1 MPLQKLQFR
10 PGINREG
17 TNYSNE
23 GGWYDCDKVRFRSG
37 FPQKLGGWVQATGDR
52 NYDGL
57 CRMMINWVDLAGNN
71 LIGIGTHVKY
81 YINNG
86 LTTYRNITPIR
97 LERSPTTTPPSALS
111 NPFTTVNGS
120 FIVTVSDTN
129 NSAQPGDYVTFSG
142 ATGFAGIDASELNTE
157 HKIINIVNANS
168 YQIQLLTA
176 ATSSTTGGGATV
188 SAYYQLNIG
197 LPAYTIGNGFGA
209 GVWNGANSNN
219 ITADLTYTS
228 GSGNVLLDALSTTI
242 NVDDTTGFTASGTIQ
257 IDSEIITYSGKTAT
271 SFTGCT
277 RGVQNNITFASTTLN
292 GGINASVTTIT
303 LTSVTGFT
311 APVIGAAI
319 VRVDN
324 ELISYTGVNTLTNEL
339 TGCVRGT
346 NGTTAASHLTGAT
359 IAEYGGLEHALD
371 PTTGSAT
378 PPPIIVYQITSFLPA
393 TGATGWG
400 LASNVTFGTIGQ
412 QMRLWSND
420 NYGQDLLINPR
431 GGDIYYW
438 VDNTSTYP
446 AAVTL
451 QSKAESLGY
460 TALAP
465 YIPNATNQI
474 VVSDV
479 SRFVIAMGANPYEL
493 GNPGSTFD
501 PLLVRW
507 SDQENPYDW
516 VPETTNQAG
525 DTRLTNGSY
534 IMTSRKT
541 RQEILIWTDAAL
553 YSMQYLGPPYTFG
566 FTLLMDNL
574 SIMSPGA
581 ATVINNVAYWMGT
594 DKFYSYTGRVE
605 TLPCSV
611 RQYIFND
618 LNFDQR
624 FQVIS
629 GSSEGYNEI
638 WWYYVS
644 NAENDAAVEE
654 SRTPIVDKYVVYNHL
669 ERIWYYGTLS
679 RTFWLDTPLQQYPMS
694 ANPITAN
701 STLPLA
707 INDSAT
713 SIQLVS
719 VTNFAPYGTVQIGTE
734 HISYVGVDEDT
745 FTLLNCTRGIDN
757 TVATSHAAN
766 DTVVQLNNLIG
777 SMLFQENG
785 VDDASTA
792 TPVPFTSYI
801 QSSDFDIG
809 DGHNFGFVWRIIPD
823 ITFAGSGTGN
833 QANTYPSVTM
843 EVRPRT
849 FSGTPYGPTDIDT
862 VTSAQPYGVVKQYT
876 IEEYTP
882 QVYTRIRGR
891 QIAFKISS
899 QDQLGV
905 TWQLGS
911 PRIDIRPDGRR

>member
-37 FPQKLGGWVQATGDR
+37 FPQKIGGWSRATPG
-52 NYDGL
+52 YTYKGV
-57 CRMMINWVDLAGNN
+57 CRMMINWVDLSNNN
-71 LIGIGTHVKY
+71 LLGVGTHLKY

-86 LTTYRNITPIR
+86 LTEYHDITPVR
-97 LERSPTTTPPSALS
+97 KTTNPMAN
-111 NPFTTVNGS
+111 NPFAATSGSTT
-120 FIVTVSDTN
+120 ITVTDTAH
-129 NSAQPGDYVTFSG
+129 NSQVGDYVTFSG
-142 ATGFAGIDASELNTE
+142 ATTFAGIPATELNAE
-157 HKIINIVNANS
+157 HEIINVLGSNT
-168 YQIQLLTA
+168 YQIQVTTTA
-176 ATSSTTGGGATV
+176 GSTASGGGAAV
-188 SAYYQLNIG
+188 IAKYQLNVG
-197 LPAYTIGNGFGA
+197 LPAYTIGNGFSA
-209 GVWNGANSNN
+209 GVWNGANTSVS
-219 ITADLTYTS
+219 TTLAYTS
-228 GSGNVLLDALSTTI
+228 PYSSGPVLLDALSTTI
-242 NVDDTTGFTASGTIQ
+242 NVTSTTGFSASGVIL
-257 IDSEIITYSGKTAT
+257 INSERITYSGVTAT

-277 RGVQNNITFASTTLN
+277 RGTQAGVTYASTTLN

-303 LTSVTGFT
+303 LTSTTGFT
-311 APVIGAAI
+311 IPTSGAANI
-319 VRVDN
+319 VRVNN
-324 ELISYTGVNTLTNEL
+324 ELITYTGISGNNL

-346 NGTTAASHLTGAT
+346 NGTSAT
-359 IAEYGGLEHALD
+359 THSNGDTISEYGGVQHSLD

-378 PPPIIVYQITSFLPA
+378 PPPITVYQVTNLLG
-393 TGATGWG
+393 TTGWG
-400 LASNVTFGTIGQ
+400 DASNIAFGTGVGQ

-420 NYGQDLLINPR
+420 NFGQDLLLNPR
-431 GGDIYYW
+431 GGDLYYW
-438 VDNTSTYP
+438 EDNTATFP
-446 AAVTL
+446 AAITL
-451 QSKAESLGY
+451 QARATALGY
-460 TALAP
+460 TVEAP
-465 YIPNATNQI
+465 FIPNATNQI

-479 SRFVIAMGANPYEL
+479 SRFVIAMGSNPYDPADS
-493 GNPGSTFD
+493 NTAFD

-516 VPETTNQAG
+516 IPTTTNQAG

-553 YSMQYLGPPYTFG
+553 YSMQYLGPPYVFG

-618 LNFDQR
+618 LNFNQR
-624 FQVIS
+624 FQVFS
-629 GSSEGYNEI
+629 GSNEGYNEI

-644 NAENDAAVEE
+644 NDEVAAAAEE
-654 SRTPIVDKYVVYNHL
+654 SRTPTVDKYVMYNHL
-669 ERIWYYGTLS
+669 ERIWSYGSLR
-679 RTFWLDTPLQQYPMS
+679 RTFWLDTPLQSTPIS
-694 ANPITAN
+694 AQGILVGATNADAN
-701 STLPLA
+701 H
-707 INDSAT
+707 T
-713 SIQLVS
+713 SIS
-719 VTNFAPYGTVQIGTE
+719 SGT
-734 HISYVGVDEDT
+734 
-745 FTLLNCTRGIDN
+745 L
-757 TVATSHAAN
+757 
-766 DTVVQLNNLIG
+766 
-777 SMLFQENG
+777 LFQESG

-792 TPVPFTSYI
+792 TPVPFDSYI

-823 ITFAGSGTGN
+823 ITFAGSGGN
-833 QANTYPSVTM
+833 ENNVYPSVTM

-849 FSGTPYGPTDIDT
+849 FSGTPYGSTDLDV
-862 VTSAQPYGVVKQYT
+862 VTSAQPYGPVKQYT
-876 IEEYTP
+876 VEEYTP

-899 QDQLGV
+899 SGQLGV
-905 TWQLGS
+905 NWQLGS

>member
-37 FPQKLGGWVQATGDR
+37 FPQKLGGWIQATGNR
-52 NYDGL
+52 TYDGV
-57 CRMMINWVDLAGNN
+57 CRMMINWSDLSNNN
-71 LIGIGTHVKY
+71 LLGIGTHLKY

-86 LTTYRNITPIR
+86 LTDYNNITPIR
-97 LERSPTTTPPSALS
+97 KTTNPMGN
-111 NPFTTVNGS
+111 NPFAATNGSTTVV
-120 FIVTVSDTN
+120 VTDTTHG
-129 NSAQPGDYVTFSG
+129 AQVGDYVTFSG
-142 ATGFAGIDASELNTE
+142 ATTFAGIPASELNTE
-157 HKIINIVNANS
+157 HKIINIVGANT
-168 YQIQLLTA
+168 YEIEVDTA
-176 ATSSTTGGGATV
+176 ATSTASGGGASV
-188 SAYYQLNIG
+188 IAKYQLNIG
-197 LPAYTIGNGFGA
+197 LPAFTIGNGFGA
-209 GVWNGANSNN
+209 GAWNGTNT
-219 ITADLTYTS
+219 TATATLAYTS
-228 GSGNVLLDALSTTI
+228 GSGNVLLNALSTTI
-242 NVDDTTGFTASGTIQ
+242 NVDSTTPFSASGTIQ
-257 IDSEIITYSGKTAT
+257 INSEIITYSGKTAT

-277 RGVQNNITFASTTLN
+277 RGVQNDIVFASTTLN

-311 APVIGAAI
+311 VPAFGAAI

-324 ELISYTGVNTLTNEL
+324 ELISYTGVDSVNNQL

-346 NGTTAASHLTGAT
+346 NGTTAATHLTGAT
-359 IAEYGGLEHALD
+359 IAEYAGIQHSLD

-378 PPPIIVYQITSFLPA
+378 PPPITVYQVTNFLPA
-393 TGATGWG
+393 TGTTGWG
-400 LASNVTFGTIGQ
+400 DAFDTTFGAGVGQ

-420 NYGQDLLINPR
+420 TYGQDLLISPR

-438 VDNTSTYP
+438 NTLTQLP
-446 AAVTL
+446 TFTPAITLQEAAV
-451 QSKAESLGY
+451 AEGY
-460 TALAP
+460 VTQAP
-465 YIPNATNQI
+465 YIPNATNQV

-479 SRFVIAMGANPYEL
+479 SRFVIAMGANPYEA
-493 GNPGSTFD
+493 GNPGTDFD

-507 SDQENPYDW
+507 SDQENLYDW

-541 RQEILIWTDAAL
+541 RQEILIWTDAAI

-581 ATVINNVAYWMGT
+581 ATVVNNVAYWIGT
-594 DKFYSYTGRVE
+594 DKFYTYTGRVE

-618 LNFDQR
+618 LDFDQR

-629 GSSEGYNEI
+629 GSNEGYNEI

-644 NAENDAAVEE
+644 VAEAAAAVEE
-654 SRTPIVDKYVVYNHL
+654 SRSPLVDKYVVYNHL

-679 RTFWLDTPLQQYPMS
+679 RTFWLDTPLQNTPMS
-694 ANPITAN
+694 AFGDVE
-701 STLPLA
+701 SGTL
-707 INDSAT
+707 
-713 SIQLVS
+713 
-719 VTNFAPYGTVQIGTE
+719 
-734 HISYVGVDEDT
+734 
-745 FTLLNCTRGIDN
+745 
-757 TVATSHAAN
+757 
-766 DTVVQLNNLIG
+766 
-777 SMLFQENG
+777 LFQERG

-792 TPVPFTSYI
+792 TPVPFTAYI
-801 QSSDFDIG
+801 QSSDFDIS

-823 ITFAGSGTGN
+823 ITFAGSGGSAGN
-833 QANTYPSVTM
+833 VYPSVTM

-849 FSGTPYGPTDIDT
+849 FPGTSYGPTDVDT
-862 VTSAQPYGVVKQYT
+862 VTSAQPYNSVIKQYT
-876 IEEYTP
+876 IEEFTP

>member
-1 MPLQKLQFR
+1 M
-10 PGINREG
+10 
-17 TNYSNE
+17 SN
-23 GGWYDCDKVRFRSG
+23 
-37 FPQKLGGWVQATGDR
+37 
-52 NYDGL
+52 
-57 CRMMINWVDLAGNN
+57 
-71 LIGIGTHVKY
+71 
-81 YINNG
+81 
-86 LTTYRNITPIR
+86 
-97 LERSPTTTPPSALS
+97 
-111 NPFTTVNGS
+111 NPFAATNGSTTVR
-120 FIVTVSDTN
+120 VTDTTHG
-129 NSAQPGDYVTFSG
+129 AQLGDYVTFSG
-142 ATGFAGIDASELNTE
+142 ATTFAGIPASELNTE
-157 HKIINIVNANS
+157 HKIINIVGTNT
-168 YQIQLLTA
+168 YEIEVDTA
-176 ATSSTTGGGATV
+176 ATSTASGGGASV
-188 SAYYQLNIG
+188 VAKYQLNIG

-209 GVWNGANSNN
+209 GAWNGTNT
-219 ITADLTYTS
+219 TATATLAYTS

-242 NVDDTTGFTASGTIQ
+242 NVDSTTSFSASGTIQ
-257 IDSEIITYSGKTAT
+257 INSEIITYSGKTAT

-277 RGVQNNITFASTTLN
+277 RGVQNDIVFASTTLN

-311 APVIGAAI
+311 VPLIGAAI
-319 VRVDN
+319 VRVGN
-324 ELISYTGVNTLTNEL
+324 ELISYTGVNSVTNQL

-359 IAEYGGLEHALD
+359 IAEYAGIQHSLD
-371 PTTGSAT
+371 PTTGSAI
-378 PPPIIVYQITSFLPA
+378 PPSITVYQVTNFLPA
-393 TGATGWG
+393 TGTTGWG
-400 LASNVTFGTIGQ
+400 DAFDTTFGTGVGQ

-420 NYGQDLLINPR
+420 TYGQDLLISPR

-438 VDNTSTYP
+438 NTLTQLP
-446 AAVTL
+446 TFTPAITLQEAAV
-451 QSKAESLGY
+451 AAGY
-460 TALAP
+460 PTQAP
-465 YIPNATNQI
+465 YIPNATNQVI
-474 VVSDV
+474 VSDV
-479 SRFVIAMGANPYEL
+479 ARFVIAMGANPYED
-493 GNPGSTFD
+493 GNPGTDFD

-507 SDQENPYDW
+507 SDQENLYDW

-541 RQEILIWTDAAL
+541 RQEILIWTDAAI

-581 ATVINNVAYWMGT
+581 ATVVNNVAYWMGT
-594 DKFYSYTGRVE
+594 DKFYTYTGRVE

-618 LNFDQR
+618 LDFDQR
-624 FQVIS
+624 FQVMS
-629 GSSEGYNEI
+629 GSNEGYNEI

-644 NAENDAAVEE
+644 VTEAAAAIEE
-654 SRTPIVDKYVVYNHL
+654 SRPPLVDKYVVYNHL

-679 RTFWLDTPLQQYPMS
+679 RTFWLDTPLQNTPMS
-694 ANPITAN
+694 AFGDVE
-701 STLPLA
+701 SGTL
-707 INDSAT
+707 
-713 SIQLVS
+713 
-719 VTNFAPYGTVQIGTE
+719 
-734 HISYVGVDEDT
+734 
-745 FTLLNCTRGIDN
+745 
-757 TVATSHAAN
+757 
-766 DTVVQLNNLIG
+766 
-777 SMLFQENG
+777 LFQERG

-792 TPVPFTSYI
+792 TPVPFTAYI
-801 QSSDFDIG
+801 QSSDFDIS

-823 ITFAGSGTGN
+823 ITFAGSGGDTGN
-833 QANTYPSVTM
+833 VYPSVIM

-849 FSGTPYGPTDIDT
+849 FSGTPYGPTELDV
-862 VTSAQPYGVVKQYT
+862 VTSNQPYNAVVKQYT